1 MFIKSDNLPRF
12 SLRKVSVGLASV
24 VLGTILGTSP
34 VMADTTLSTE
44 LYSGEII
51 DGDVPS
57 ANDKMEDDFH
67 ENLSNLEDS
76 KMIAEEEVQE
86 DAALVSLEESNDV
99 VTSPV
104 VEKTYVSPFRSAIH
118 SSTAIG
124 DNYPLVW
131 KNGVIWKSV
140 DKWNMYVKEC
150 VSFAAFR
157 LSSVNGFEL
166 PYGYG
171 NANTWGHIARR
182 SGYRVDK
189 IPAVGAVAWMD
200 SNQYGALWAG
210 HVAWVS
216 NVYGDQ
222 VEIEEYNYNGNHA
235 YHRRVI
241 HKNEVTGY
249 IHFKDVSAPLV
260 ASETMSESNSL
271 APKGTYRFTKY
282 SGVKSEPKLDSPAL
296 AHYGV
301 GDTVNYDKVLEAEGH
316 QWISY
321 MSYSGKRRYV
331 EVGKLTNR
339 AIFTGKLDVSN
350 HNSSLGSFDIKV
362 SNVPQNANI
371 KQVKL
376 GVWTS
381 SNGQDDLVWY
391 NATKQMDGTYKA
403 SISIAQHKEERGEYN
418 IQLQYVTTNHDKIT
432 VTSTKTTVAEAPR
445 PSSGLPSRGTY
456 YFKQRVGIKSEPK
469 LSSPNLAY
477 YDLGYSVNY
486 DSIIMSEGREWLS
499 YISYSGNRRYV
510 MLS

>member
-1 MFIKSDNLPRF
+1 MFIKSDSLPRF
-12 SLRKVSVGLASV
+12 SLRKLSFGLVSVFLGT
-24 VLGTILGTSP
+24 VLGTLP
-34 VMADTTLSTE
+34 VSADTTLSTIEPADE
-44 LYSGEII
+44 LVGEVFSTDAQFE
-51 DGDVPS
+51 DGFTD
-57 ANDKMEDDFH
+57 
-67 ENLSNLEDS
+67 LSLANLEDS
-76 KMIAEEEVQE
+76 QLEEEEVQ
-86 DAALVSLEESNDV
+86 DASRPVSNEESNDTV
-99 VTSPV
+99 DPPV
-104 VEKTYVSPFRSAIH
+104 VEKAYVSPFRSA
-118 SSTAIG
+118 SYNSTAIG
-124 DNYPLVW
+124 DNYPQVW

-182 SGYRVDK
+182 AGYRVDK
-189 IPAVGAVAWMD
+189 TPAVGAVAWMD

-222 VEIEEYNYNGNHA
+222 VEIEEYNYNGSHA

-241 HKNEVTGY
+241 HKSEVTGY
-249 IHFKDVSAPLV
+249 IHFKDVSAPPV
-260 ASETMSESNSL
+260 VSGTISESNSL

-301 GDTVNYDKVLEAEGH
+301 GDTVNYDRVLEAEGH

-331 EVGKLTNR
+331 EVGKL
-339 AIFTGKLDVSN
+339 ASSAVLTGKLDTVN

-362 SNVPQNANI
+362 SDVPQNAGI

-381 SNGQDDLVWY
+381 ANGQDDLIWY
-391 NATKQMDGTYKA
+391 NATKQTDGTYKA
-403 SISIAQHKEERGEYN
+403 SVSIAQHRGERGEYN
-418 IQLQYVTTNHDKIT
+418 IQLQYLTTNRDKIT
-432 VTSTKTTVAEAPR
+432 VTNTKTKVAEVPR
-445 PSSGLPSRGTY
+445 PSSGLPPRGTY

-510 MLS
+510 MLP